1 MARNIVGG
9 LQHHMYKSRL
19 QEYTQK
25 SCLQPPVYTIV
36 KEGAEHSPNFRAT
49 VLVDGKKY
57 ASQGTFQ
64 RRKSAEHNA
73 AMIALHSIQKR
84 MNDDGCPINPKSIL
98 NEDTT
103 LCKSILNEYAL
114 KMHLEHPAY
123 YTVQPQGL
131 IPVFASTLVLNGVN
145 YTGGIGRN
153 KKDAEQLAAREA
165 IFSSLDSADSASATI
180 MSEIIESKYKD
191 VRAAS
196 VFLKF

>member
-1 MARNIVGG
+1 
-9 LQHHMYKSRL
+9 MYKSRL

-25 SCLQPPVYTIV
+25 SCLRPPVYTIV
-36 KEGAEHSPNFRAT
+36 KEGAGHSPNFRAT

-57 ASQGTFQ
+57 ASEGTFQ

-73 AMIALHSIQKR
+73 AMIALQSIQNK
-84 MNDDGCPINPKSIL
+84 MNNDGYPINPKSIL

-145 YTGGIGRN
+145 YTGGRGRK
-153 KKDAEQLAAREA
+153 KKDAEQLAARVA
-165 IFSSLDSADSASATI
+165 ILHILDSADSASATI
-180 MSEIIESKYKD
+180 TSETIKSKYRD